1 MAAEIGAF
9 VHIGNNVVIGRS
21 VIIKS
26 CVQVL
31 PNTVVPHDAVIPPF
45 SIVGGNP
52 GMLFYYS
59 VFFIYWIIKQLFSGD
74 SVRLFRTRVIGRK
87 FGNLKLNNFTFCRS
101 IAENYYILSY

>member
-26 CVQVL
+26 CVQIL
-31 PNTVVPHDAVIPPF
+31 PNTIVPHDAVIPPF

-52 GMLFYYS
+52 GMLS
-59 VFFIYWIIKQLFSGD
+59 CHLVLFSNTLD
-74 SVRLFRTRVIGRK
+74 NEVSFLMMIVFDFFRIHAIHT
-87 FGNLKLNNFTFCRS
+87 NF
-101 IAENYYILSY
+101 AILLVK

>member
-9 VHIGNNVVIGRS
+9 VHIGYGTVIGRS

-52 GMLFYYS
+52 GALTFHKA
-59 VFFIYWIIKQLFSGD
+59 VSGE
-74 SVRLFRTRVIGRK
+74 SAFTRRM
-87 FGNLKLNNFTFCRS
+87 N
-101 IAENYYILSY
+101 